1 MDGHKL
7 RLLGIAVVLAVIGLS
22 GALAVGIGVL
32 ITMPFAWLAGAA
44 FYNRL
49 SRSLPLCN

>member
-1 MDGHKL
+1 MLAIIGAA
-7 RLLGIAVVLAVIGLS
+7 GAIAVV
-22 GALAVGIGVL
+22 IGVL

-49 SRSLPLCN
+49 TKPTS